1 MPLPLPFITWNHGL
15 KRGQGRRTEV
25 DFKLGFLAFCIR
37 NYMLTM
43 KYSLDRRK
51 EGQNLQNL
59 KANDDQ
65 DDQGESQSEMY
76 KS

>member
-1 MPLPLPFITWNHGL
+1 
-15 KRGQGRRTEV
+15 
-25 DFKLGFLAFCIR
+25 
-37 NYMLTM
+37 M